1 MLEEMRISFSV
12 TVADGMDLGNTLNVV
27 VPVRVAR
34 ADGGGAMNDRHEQQD
49 VSREEHEQLRRDF
62 AALQEQFEAADEV
75 LSAIGRS
82 AADPEAVLSTVVE
95 SARRLCRS
103 QAAFL
108 YVLQD
113 GYYTLIKSVGV
124 DEKTIEFIG
133 EHPMALDR
141 ETLIGRVGLD
151 RRTQQIRD
159 VLNDPDYGAFD
170 LQRVAGYRTTMGA
183 PMLLDDEVVGTL
195 NLWRTEV
202 NPFDDREMAIVTAFA
217 GQAALAVNGVKL
229 VQELEARGGELAK
242 RVDELEALREVG
254 EAVSSSLDVD
264 HVLSTIAMHAVEL
277 SGTDGGSI
285 MEYAERDRCFRVRSV
300 YQTRPEVVERL
311 HSVRIELDESLV
323 GRAARER
330 RPIVVPDLQAVDL
343 DPHLRILHDAG
354 WRSLV
359 AVPMLREDQIVGSLI
374 VRRKKTGEFTE
385 ETVDLLETFAS
396 QSALALLNAQ
406 LFAELKEQSVELEL
420 ASRHKSEFLASMSHE
435 LRTPLN
441 AILGFSEVL
450 LEQMFGEINERQE
463 EYLRDIHGSGKHLLE
478 LLNEILDLSKV
489 EAGRMELEYS
499 SFELPGLLHGAVSM
513 LRERAAIH
521 GITMDVDVGDDVG
534 EVYADELRLKQVLLN
549 LVTNAVKFTGDGG
562 SVVVGASRHEAE
574 VHITVTDTGV
584 GVPEADKDR
593 IFESFQQG
601 GRGSSREEGTGLGLT
616 LSRRIV
622 ELLGGRMWLESE
634 VGRGSTFG
642 FTIPTGERERTA
654 TGDGGVGTAGQ
665 VVVVE
670 DDRPSLA
677 LFDAYLT
684 GAALDVV
691 TARDGQSGLAAVRRT
706 RPDAVLLD
714 IRLPG
719 IDGWAVL
726 KALKA
731 DPETADIPV
740 IVVSIVDEQSRGVE
754 LGAAAYLVK
763 PVRREELLSALAR
776 VGVPVATHAGP
787 GTEVR

>member
-1 MLEEMRISFSV
+1 
-12 TVADGMDLGNTLNVV
+12 
-27 VPVRVAR
+27 
-34 ADGGGAMNDRHEQQD
+34 
-49 VSREEHEQLRRDF
+49 
-62 AALQEQFEAADEV
+62 
-75 LSAIGRS
+75 
-82 AADPEAVLSTVVE
+82 
-95 SARRLCRS
+95 
-103 QAAFL
+103 
-108 YVLQD
+108 
-113 GYYTLIKSVGV
+113 
-124 DEKTIEFIG
+124 
-133 EHPMALDR
+133 
-141 ETLIGRVGLD
+141 
-151 RRTQQIRD
+151 
-159 VLNDPDYGAFD
+159 
-170 LQRVAGYRTTMGA
+170 
-183 PMLLDDEVVGTL
+183 
-195 NLWRTEV
+195 
-202 NPFDDREMAIVTAFA
+202 
-217 GQAALAVNGVKL
+217 
-229 VQELEARGGELAK
+229 
-242 RVDELEALREVG
+242 
-254 EAVSSSLDVD
+254 
-264 HVLSTIAMHAVEL
+264 MHAVAL

-642 FTIPTGERERTA
+642 FAIPTGERERTA

-731 DPETADIPV
+731 QPETADIPV
-740 IVVSIVDEQSRGVE
+740 SVVSIEDEQSRGVE

-763 PVRREELLSALAR
+763 PVRRDELLSALAR